1 MAPSVVGID
10 LGTTFSLAAYVRDG
24 RPVVVRDET
33 GNALVPSVISFHP
46 DGTVLVGT
54 AARER
59 ALSDPGHTIFSVK
72 RLMGRTLADLHQ
84 ELKLI
89 PHQIAERDAGGGRKV
104 LTVRIGDREHT
115 PEELSAMILR
125 EVRKRAGG
133 PDRAVITVPA
143 YFDDSQRQA
152 TRDAGRIAG
161 LDVLRIVNEPTA
173 AALAYG
179 LDRREGGTVAV
190 YDLGGGTFDCSI
202 LTISDGVFKVLSTNG
217 DTFLGGDDFD
227 GALMEVAARE
237 MGVDLGQKDPQLLQ
251 ALRDRA
257 ERVKIALSS
266 AESAEFVLPPPL
278 RFGEGVGGRRLRRDA
293 ASADLSRPTP
303 LAEAE
308 KGEEYRRTFT
318 RAEFEALIAPL
329 IDRSL
334 EKSRK
339 ALRDA
344 ELRKDQID
352 EVVLVGGS
360 TRIPYVRRKVG
371 EFFGRT
377 PHTDLN
383 PDEVVALGAALQ
395 ADILTGGR
403 RHMLLLDV
411 VPLSLGIETLGG
423 AVDKVIH
430 RNTTVPARATTR
442 YSTSADGQTAI
453 LINIYQGE
461 RELTKD
467 NKLLGTF
474 KLSGIPPM
482 PAGLPQVDVTFLVNE
497 NGMLTVSAREQR
509 SGQEA
514 GVTIQAAHGLSP
526 DEVDTLVLESVKHA
540 LEDYKAGRLITQRNR
555 AEADLGHTDKALA
568 EAGHLLTADERAGI
582 EAAAARVRAA
592 MAGSD
597 VDALV
602 EAIEEL
608 GRVTRPLA
616 ELRMNAVVKQALA
629 GRTEADLK
637 AGKALEGGKP

>member
-1 MAPSVVGID
+1 MAPAVVGID

-24 RPVVVRDET
+24 RPVVVRDER
-33 GNALVPSVISFHP
+33 GNALVPSVVSFHA

-59 ALSDPGHTIFSVK
+59 ALADPEHTIFSVK
-72 RLMGRTLADLHQ
+72 RLMGRTLADLQQ

-89 PHQIAERDAGGGRKV
+89 PHQVAERDAGGGRKV
-104 LTVRIGDREHT
+104 LTVRIGGREHT

-125 EVRKRAGG
+125 EVRRRGGG
-133 PDRAVITVPA
+133 PTRAVITVPA
-143 YFDDSQRQA
+143 YFDDGQRQP
-152 TRDAGRIAG
+152 TRDGGKIAG

-179 LDRREGGTVAV
+179 LDRNEGGTVAV

-227 GALMEVAARE
+227 RALMEVAARE
-237 MGVDLGQKDPQLLQ
+237 MGIDLGQKDPQLLQ
-251 ALRDRA
+251 ALRDQA

-266 AESAEFVLPPPL
+266 AGSAEFVLNN
-278 RFGEGVGGRRLRRDA
+278 
-293 ASADLSRPTP
+293 
-303 LAEAE
+303 
-308 KGEEYRRTFT
+308 YRRTLT
-318 RAEFEALIAPL
+318 RDEFEALIAPF

-334 EKSRK
+334 EKARK

-360 TRIPYVRRKVG
+360 TRIPYVRRQVG

-383 PDEVVALGAALQ
+383 PDEVVALGAAVQ

-497 NGMLTVSAREQR
+497 NGMLTVTAREQR

-514 GVTIQAAHGLSP
+514 GVTVQAAHGLTP
-526 DEVDTLVLESVKHA
+526 DEVDRLVLESVEYAH
-540 LEDYKAGRLITQRNR
+540 EDFTTARLIALRNDAERELR
-555 AEADLGHTDKALA
+555 AFDRNLAPRRDLVPVDQWPAMESARNAL
-568 EAGHLLTADERAGI
+568 
-582 EAAAARVRAA
+582 AAAAAGTDPTAVAQAREEFNRVA
-592 MAGSD
+592 
-597 VDALV
+597 
-602 EAIEEL
+602 
-608 GRVTRPLA
+608 RPLA
-616 ELRMNAVVKQALA
+616 EAVMNQVVQQTL
-629 GRTEADLK
+629 
-637 AGKALEGGKP
+637 GGKKETDLGELDL